1 MTETRPGTNVENLI
15 NTPEQLRQRMACNG
29 SADADFDQFVLG
41 LLAPS
46 GSDVVLD
53 IGPGV
58 GKQMIPLAGLVSRIV
73 GLDCSPEMTAAI
85 RAQLPG
91 PNVETVVGSMDDL
104 ARLELAGPFTL
115 VYAVYSLYYAS
126 DPARVV
132 QAVGRLLGGSR
143 ARFVVLTPDVGN
155 NEGWFA
161 DLGQLYP
168 VAADVLEVPRIGR
181 KVILPAFLDAFRS
194 VECTRFSSTVSFS
207 TVESLMRYYDACA
220 PYCRRDRRAQALAH
234 FRARMERDGGYAIAK
249 RSLALVGR
257 L

>member
-1 MTETRPGTNVENLI
+1 VENLI

-29 SADADFDQFVLG
+29 PADADFDQFVLG

-58 GKQMIPLAGLVSRIV
+58 GKQMVPLAGVVRRIV
-73 GLDCSPEMTAAI
+73 GVDCSPEMTAAV

-91 PNVETVVGSMDDL
+91 PNIEMVVGGMDDL
-104 ARLELAGPFTL
+104 ARLDLAGPFTL
-115 VYAVYSLYYAS
+115 VYAVYSLYYSSA
-126 DPARVV
+126 PARVV
-132 QAVGRLLGGSR
+132 EAVRQLLDGPQ
-143 ARFVVLTPDVGN
+143 ARFVVVAPDIGN
-155 NEGWFA
+155 NANWFA
-161 DLGQLYP
+161 DLGHLYP
-168 VAADVLEVPRIGR
+168 VPADVLEVTRICR
-181 KVILPAFLDAFRS
+181 SVILPAFLDVFRS
-194 VECTRFSSTVSFS
+194 VACSRFSSTVSFS

-234 FRARMERDGGYAIAK
+234 FRARMERDGGYSISK
-249 RSLALVGR
+249 RSLGLVGR